1 MAENLQVELVYLYPQ
16 DNAVEHKT
24 KNYEIV
30 NDEEHPVAV
39 LRRGKKFIT
48 AIRFENRNYSPAE
61 DILKIIFSYG
71 PNPNPIKRTKGV
83 LTLGKSN
90 PEVSNNYQWTAE
102 FLSENE
108 DGSLTLELFAPV
120 DIPVGA
126 WSLQIETTNVNSL
139 DDNTPNIYEHED
151 DIYFLFNPWNC
162 HDMVYM
168 PDERLLEEY
177 VLSDVGKIWVGPW
190 GSTRGREWVFGQFAA
205 AILPACL
212 LMFERSKMA
221 QFLVLVIQ

>member
-71 PNPNPIKRTKGV
+71 NKINLLLKYLLINLLKYRTK
-83 LTLGKSN
+83 S
-90 PEVSNNYQWTAE
+90 
-102 FLSENE
+102 
-108 DGSLTLELFAPV
+108 
-120 DIPVGA
+120 
-126 WSLQIETTNVNSL
+126 
-139 DDNTPNIYEHED
+139 
-151 DIYFLFNPWNC
+151 
-162 HDMVYM
+162 
-168 PDERLLEEY
+168 
-177 VLSDVGKIWVGPW
+177 
-190 GSTRGREWVFGQFAA
+190 
-205 AILPACL
+205 
-212 LMFERSKMA
+212 
-221 QFLVLVIQ
+221 